1 MTGAKKP
8 SLTHHTVAGIF
19 WLSYGKAA
27 FFILQ
32 LVVIGVLARLVTPA
46 AFGVVNAAL
55 IVTGFSA
62 IVSQLGLGPALVQR
76 PSLDRRHIDTAYTFS
91 FLFGL
96 SLGAILWFG
105 APVAADFLRMPDVTP
120 VLRALSWV
128 FPLNGLQTVGQSLL
142 SRDLH
147 FSWLANLDVISYGI
161 GFGVIGIVT
170 AFLGW
175 GVWSLVAAQIGQS
188 LGRTVVLL
196 WKHPPRVRFIF
207 DRPAFLDL
215 AYFGGGFT
223 IARVANYIA
232 VNGDN
237 FIVGRFLGAAPLGYY
252 GRAYSLM
259 SAPAYAFGTVL
270 DQVLFPAMAKVQDD
284 LKRLAAAYRRGVA
297 LIALLV
303 LPASAAIIYLAPEVI
318 RIALGPKW
326 GPAVVPFQVLGIGML
341 FRTSYKMS
349 DSISRSTGAVYRRA
363 WRQLIYGGL
372 VVLGAW
378 IGTHW
383 GIVGVSWG
391 ALSALSVNFFLMAAL
406 GQQVAGLSWRD
417 FWKAHE
423 PAVLLT
429 VASFPLVWGATTFL
443 RGQAVPALVT
453 LIVGGIILTGACA
466 LLIWRFPR
474 VFLGADGQWMAD
486 TMRGFL
492 RKIRKSDG
500 RPKLGGAYEP
510 SAAKDA

>member
-1 MTGAKKP
+1 MGRKP
-8 SLTHHTVAGIF
+8 SLTHHTVAGIM
-19 WLSYGKAA
+19 WMSYGKAA
-27 FFILQ
+27 FFVLQ
-32 LVVIGVLARLVTPA
+32 LVVVGVLARLITPA

-76 PSLDRRHIDTAYTFS
+76 PELERRHIDTAFTFS

-105 APVAADFLRMPDVTP
+105 APLAATFLRMPDVTP
-120 VLRALSWV
+120 VMRALSWV

-147 FSWLANLDVISYGI
+147 FSWLANLDVVSYGI
-161 GFGVIGIVT
+161 GFGVVGIVT
-170 AFLGW
+170 ALLGW
-175 GVWSLVAAQIGQS
+175 GVWALVAAQIGQS
-188 LGRTVVLL
+188 LGRTAVLL
-196 WKHPPRVRFIF
+196 WKHPPRLRLIF
-207 DRPAFLDL
+207 DGPAFRDL

-223 IARVANYIA
+223 MARIANYVA

-237 FIVGRFLGAAPLGYY
+237 MIVGRFLGAAPLGYY

-297 LIALLV
+297 LIALMV
-303 LPASAAIIYLAPEVI
+303 LPASAAIIFLAPEVI
-318 RIALGPKW
+318 RVALGAKW
-326 GPAVVPFQVLGIGML
+326 GPAVAPFQVLGLGML

-363 WRQLIYGGL
+363 WRQVIYGGL

-378 IGTHW
+378 IGTRW

-391 ALSALSVNFFLMAAL
+391 ALSALTVNFFLMASL
-406 GQQVAGLSWRD
+406 GQQVAGLTWWE
-417 FWKAHE
+417 FWVAHR

-429 VASFPLVWGATTFL
+429 LVSFPFVWAAAVGL
-443 RGQAVPALVT
+443 RRLDAPAVVT
-453 LIVGGIILTGACA
+453 LAAAGA
-466 LLIWRFPR
+466 LLIAACGLAIWRLPR
-474 VFLGADGQWMAD
+474 VFLGADGRWMAD
-486 TMRGFL
+486 TMLGFVRKL
-492 RKIRKSDG
+492 RRTEG
-500 RPKLGGAYEP
+500 RPKLSGAFEP
-510 SAAKDA
+510 TTAKEPQ